1 MKSEHSIRNR
11 FRSKL
16 LRCAALG
23 TLLFVCASAV
33 PMPARLNPAALEVH
47 ADQLTNDKIKEKEG
61 EIASTKKERSELE
74 SGLSNVKKIKAEL
87 EKNKSDLAAYITQLD
102 GNLEEIQANI
112 EALKEKI
119 VEKEQQ
125 ITETEAELEE
135 AIAVQEA
142 QYEAM
147 KQRIR
152 MMYLKGDT
160 FYLDLLF
167 SMEGSYGDMLNKAG
181 YIEKIEEYDRNKL
194 NEYMEQTR
202 LVELTKES
210 LEEEKVTLDEAKEA
224 VEEEEAN
231 VKALLSEKEAQIN
244 AVNADIQTKEQS
256 IAAYEAD
263 IAQRDAEI
271 AALEKIIQEERAR
284 LAEEQRRKY
293 DGGMFAWPCPG
304 YSYISSEYGYRVHP
318 IYGYQLFH
326 NGVDMAASSGTP
338 ILAAYSGKVIA
349 AAYSSSMGNYVM
361 IDHGDGLIT
370 IYMHASALYV
380 SSGQEVSRGQQ
391 IAAVGSTGNSTGP
404 HMHFSTRLN
413 GSYVSPWN
421 YLSK

>member
-33 PMPARLNPAALEVH
+33 PVPARLSPAALEVH

-194 NEYMEQTR
+194 NDYMEQTR

-231 VKALLSEKEAQIN
+231 VKALLSEKE
-244 AVNADIQTKEQS
+244 
-256 IAAYEAD
+256 
-263 IAQRDAEI
+263 AEI

-380 SSGQEVSRGQQ
+380 SSGQEVSRGEQ

-404 HMHFSTRLN
+404 HLHFSTRLN

>member
-16 LRCAALG
+16 LRCAAIG

-33 PMPARLNPAALEVH
+33 PVPARLSPAALEVH

-194 NEYMEQTR
+194 NDYMEQTR

-263 IAQRDAEI
+263 IAQRDFLRFHRGHRLGRNFAENDDEHGDDRCSDSNGKI
-271 AALEKIIQEERAR
+271 AAEFIRHDRCNCRCGQI
-284 LAEEQRRKY
+284 
-293 DGGMFAWPCPG
+293 DNVVGN
-304 YSYISSEYGYRVHP
+304 EYGGEHLRLLVLDEVECKRRP
-318 IYGYQLFH
+318 FVTVIGK
-326 NGVDMAASSGTP
+326 TP
-338 ILAAYSGKVIA
+338 QPETA
-349 AAYSSSMGNYVM
+349 
-361 IDHGDGLIT
+361 
-370 IYMHASALYV
+370 HARERRL
-380 SSGQEVSRGQQ
+380 SR
-391 IAAVGSTGNSTGP
+391 
-404 HMHFSTRLN
+404 
-413 GSYVSPWN
+413 
-421 YLSK
+421 

>member
-1 MKSEHSIRNR
+1 M
-11 FRSKL
+11 
-16 LRCAALG
+16 
-23 TLLFVCASAV
+23 
-33 PMPARLNPAALEVH
+33 
-47 ADQLTNDKIKEKEG
+47 
-61 EIASTKKERSELE
+61 
-74 SGLSNVKKIKAEL
+74 
-87 EKNKSDLAAYITQLD
+87 
-102 GNLEEIQANI
+102 
-112 EALKEKI
+112 
-119 VEKEQQ
+119 
-125 ITETEAELEE
+125 
-135 AIAVQEA
+135 QEA

-194 NEYMEQTR
+194 NDYMEQTR

-380 SSGQEVSRGQQ
+380 SSGQEVSRGEQ
-391 IAAVGSTGNSTGP
+391 IARERRAADEVVVDEHDVPRRLRLHLVHDRLDRAVHIASAMPAHRRVVAEVARERTP
-404 HMHFSTRLN
+404 PARRDDVVVEAAARIHRLERRRQKRLS
-413 GSYVSPWN
+413 GKRQRRLVSRT
-421 YLSK
+421 